1 MLSSKLCGISDIVT
15 LKYILSHNY
24 PPKFVGMIM
33 NYQKSPRFINIE
45 KAKELTN
52 IQNDKV
58 HYTAVLVK
66 PTLNQLEK
74 LSKLPFDYY
83 QLYEVSPKNT
93 KIIKKK
99 YNKKIIT
106 AITIKKAKDVK
117 KYKDYQNISDIILFD
132 SKGYEKSMSFDHVVL
147 KNIPN
152 SINRMIAGNIK
163 YSEKLDKY
171 SKVADII
178 DISGGLETSG
188 KKDLLKIDIFLK
200 NINKFNNEN

>member
-33 NYQKSPRFINIE
+33 NYKRSRRYITIE

-58 HYTAVLVK
+58 NYTAVLLN

-83 QLYEVSPKNT
+83 HLYEVSPKNT

>member
-1 MLSSKLCGISDIVT
+1 MLSSKICGISDIVT

-33 NYQKSPRFINIE
+33 NYKRSRRYITIE

-58 HYTAVLVK
+58 YYTAVLVK

-188 KKDLLKIDIFLK
+188 KKDLSKIDIFLK

>member
-1 MLSSKLCGISDIVT
+1 
-15 LKYILSHNY
+15 
-24 PPKFVGMIM
+24 M

-52 IQNDKV
+52 IKNDKV

-117 KYKDYQNISDIILFD
+117 KYKDYQNISDI
-132 SKGYEKSMSFDHVVL
+132 
-147 KNIPN
+147 
-152 SINRMIAGNIK
+152 
-163 YSEKLDKY
+163 
-171 SKVADII
+171 
-178 DISGGLETSG
+178 
-188 KKDLLKIDIFLK
+188 
-200 NINKFNNEN
+200 